1 VSKEVGEEA
10 LSKYMKDYHELG
22 KVISQAYMTGV
33 TVGDAYG
40 EAK

>member
-1 VSKEVGEEA
+1 
-10 LSKYMKDYHELG
+10 MKDYHELG